1 MKKEKIFKNEEERL
15 KHHTRRLS
23 IKEGI
28 FFSIRTSFGD
38 KFLAP
43 FAILAGLSN
52 FFVALTSTIWKL
64 SPIGQIIGSRKLE
77 NNNKKKLLVQSF
89 IIESFGWFL
98 IFLTSLLYLLNFS
111 KTIIAISLSMS
122 LLLVVISSG
131 SEYPPWFSLMG
142 DVVDTKFRGRWW
154 GKRATIISFTTI
166 IFSIISAFLI
176 QFFNSKS
183 LKAIGFVIFFFIAF
197 LARSFSAKIMS
208 KFLDKNTLVDK
219 KNSSLKKFIKEMPHT
234 NFGKFTLYR
243 TLFGAAMTLTST
255 LVPIYLLRDLKI
267 SYLSYILIILSGTIF
282 SIITLNLWGKLA
294 DTFGNY
300 KIITLTSLLMPL
312 TPILYILSKNLFY
325 LFIIPGLIGG
335 TSWTAFVLVSKNF
348 IYDNVK
354 KADLGKYVSYFNLLL
369 GLGSFFG
376 GFIGSILISVIKTTW
391 IKPIVF
397 LFILGTVLR
406 IIIAI
411 FWIPKIHESRKKSKK
426 PIKMNFQN
434 TFIKE
439 LKPAMIEDLHEIRT
453 IPKYLKEN

>member
-1 MKKEKIFKNEEERL
+1 MKEEIISKYQEERL

-52 FFVALTSTIWKL
+52 FFVALTSTVWKL
-64 SPIGQIIGSRKLE
+64 APVGQIIGSRKLKKD
-77 NNNKKKLLVQSF
+77 NKRKLLVKSF
-89 IIESFGWFL
+89 ILECFGWFL
-98 IFLTSLLYLLNFS
+98 IFLTSILYLLNFS
-111 KTIIAISLSMS
+111 KTVITISLSFS
-122 LLLVVISSG
+122 LLLIVIAGG
-131 SEYPPWFSLMG
+131 SEYPSWFSLMG

-166 IFSIISAFLI
+166 VFSILSALLI
-176 QFFNSKS
+176 NFFDNKN
-183 LKAIGFVIFFFIAF
+183 LKPIGFAIFFFIAF
-197 LARSFSAKIMS
+197 LARSVSAKIMS
-208 KFLDKNTLVDK
+208 KFLDKNTPVDK

-234 NFGKFTLYR
+234 NFGKFTIYR

-255 LVPIYLLRDLKI
+255 LVPIYLLRDLKMG
-267 SYLSYILIILSGTIF
+267 YLPYILILLSGTIF
-282 SIITLNLWGKLA
+282 SVITLNLWGKLS

-300 KIITLTSLLMPL
+300 KIIALTSLLMPL
-312 TPILYILSKNLFY
+312 TPVLYILSKNLFY
-325 LFIIPGLIGG
+325 LFVIPGLIGG

-354 KADLGKYVSYFNLLL
+354 KEEIGKYVSYYNLFL

-376 GFIGSILISVIKTTW
+376 GIVGSILIAVIKTTW

-397 LFILGTVLR
+397 IFILGTLLR

-411 FWIPKIHESRKKSKK
+411 LWVPKIHESKKESKK
-426 PIKMNFQN
+426 PIKMKFENVFVR
-434 TFIKE
+434 E
-439 LKPAMIEDLHEIRT
+439 LKPAMIEDLHNIRT
-453 IPKYLKEN
+453 ISKYLKEN